1 MRDKSFTVS
10 VIMPTYN
17 GEKNI
22 IEQLESIKN
31 QERMP
36 DEVLLCDDGSTDRT
50 VEIVTNFI
58 EENQLS
64 GWQLLI
70 NEVNIGWRENFIRL
84 IHQAKGDVIFFSDQD
99 DIWYPHKIK
108 HMSEKIM
115 SDPENIKV
123 LVSNYDELLEEN
135 GVSYPCEKRKIPT
148 KQPNDYIYFSKK
160 NVFLNRPGWVYAFQ
174 KDFIPTFDEF
184 LETSL
189 YPVHDMAMWST
200 GVLTDKLYLLD
211 EKTGLWRKHGS
222 SAMQIENEE
231 TEKTAETKKNIRLGK
246 LELLKILT
254 ESNLNFV
261 QRVDVPNKE
270 YKIKTLKALL
280 KELETRL
287 KIIEEDKPMAVLTSW
302 NSYTV
307 LHSFLA
313 DILYFTKSR
322 VNKKYR

>member
-1 MRDKSFTVS
+1 MRDSSYTVS
-10 VIMPTYN
+10 VIMPIYN

-22 IEQLESIKN
+22 IEQLESIRN

-36 DEVLLCDDGSTDRT
+36 DEVLLCDDGSTDST
-50 VEIVTNFI
+50 VEIVRNFI
-58 EENQLS
+58 EKHQLT

-70 NEVNIGWRENFIRL
+70 NEENIGWRKNFIRL
-84 IHQAKGDVIFFSDQD
+84 IHQATGDVIFFSDQD
-99 DIWYPHKIK
+99 DIWYAHKIK

-123 LVSNYDELLEEN
+123 LVSNYDELIEEN

-174 KDFIPTFDEF
+174 KDFIPTFDKF

-189 YPVHDMAMWST
+189 YPVHDIAMWSS
-200 GVLTDKLYLLD
+200 GVLTDKLYLLN

-254 ESNLNFV
+254 ISNLNFV
-261 QRVDVPNKE
+261 QRTDVPDKDYKE
-270 YKIKTLKALL
+270 KTLKALL

-287 KIIEEDKPMAVLTSW
+287 KIIEEDKLL
-302 NSYTV
+302 NILKNFKSYAV

-313 DILYFTKSR
+313 DILYFVKSR
-322 VNKKYR
+322 LNKKYR